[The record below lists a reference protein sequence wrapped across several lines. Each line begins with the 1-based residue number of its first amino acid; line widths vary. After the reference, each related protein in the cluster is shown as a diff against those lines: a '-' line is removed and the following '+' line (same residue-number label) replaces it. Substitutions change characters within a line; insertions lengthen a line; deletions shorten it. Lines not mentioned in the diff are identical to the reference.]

1 MKVVKD
7 LLAAFSLYSR
17 IPMPH
22 VRFEKG
28 EGRGAILF
36 LPLVGAVIGG
46 VVYGALMLNRLL
58 GLPIFVLMILLT
70 VIPLVL
76 TGGFHL
82 DGFLDVE
89 DALSSCQDKE
99 KKLQILKDPHIGAF
113 AVIRFSLF
121 GLLWLGALYLL
132 IYCAG
137 QSGEEYGLYQYAVLF
152 AASRGFCGLSCLLQ
166 KKARPEGMLDGETRE
181 AGKGGL
187 IFLAAETAAFGLLFV
202 MIKPLSGVLVLAGIA
217 AFTLYYRRLCQKS
230 FGGVTGDTA
239 GFYVAGC
246 ELTGLMLL
254 AGYSLWLVS

>member
-1 MKVVKD
+1 MKVIRE

-17 IPMPH
+17 IPMPP

-28 EGRGAILF
+28 EGRRAILF

-152 AASRGFCGLSCLLQ
+152 AASRLLRTILPASEKGEAGGNAGWRNEGGGKGESYLSCSGNGCLRSAFRHDKASFRSPGAGRYRCLYAVLPAALP
-166 KKARPEGMLDGETRE
+166 KKLRRSDRGY
-181 AGKGGL
+181 GG
-187 IFLAAETAAFGLLFV
+187 I
-202 MIKPLSGVLVLAGIA
+202 
-217 AFTLYYRRLCQKS
+217 LC
-230 FGGVTGDTA
+230 GRV
-239 GFYVAGC
+239 
-246 ELTGLMLL
+246 
-254 AGYSLWLVS
+254 